1 MRGTP
6 RILRYICGSRVCKNA
21 QVRTIRREGR
31 STRSEPS
38 ETARR
43 APAQGAPDDDTVHAP
58 WRHGEHVNKVSVGE
72 PADGSPPKE
81 PSVKGGLGKVERA
94 SASRSRTS
102 NPLLFCWSRRPSR
115 SGSTDHASTGS
126 DVTFEAVSI
135 SDASG
140 CALLNQGARTCP
152 ISSRH
157 SAGIGR
163 PSSSRRNQSTTASTS
178 EPFPLNVT
186 RIAFRTFAAAS
197 AAMRFSNTAA
207 YGFFDIHQM
216 TRNIGL
222 PGERGSCLRVIPVR
236 ILLPLTGWASSEEVA
251 GRGKGRCQRVVLAL
265 TNASAARGPAAH
277 DGDEGDP
284 IPIFQRERRGDS
296 LLNHVVHDDAD
307 RGFDFPCGRL
317 QLLSGIGE
325 PRGDRSQ
332 DTAEVRFLWCER
344 DVVRD
349 SGGTLVRA
357 HESDGNDHHLVRT
370 RDF

>member
-1 MRGTP
+1 
-6 RILRYICGSRVCKNA
+6 I
-21 QVRTIRREGR
+21 E
-31 STRSEPS
+31 RSEPS

-58 WRHGEHVNKVSVGE
+58 WRHGENVNKVSVGE

-102 NPLLFCWSRRPSR
+102 NPLIFSWLRRPSR
-115 SGSTDHASTGS
+115 PTARDQASTGS
-126 DVTFEAVSI
+126 DASFDEVSI
-135 SDASG
+135 SAAWG
-140 CALLNQGARTCP
+140 WALLDQGARTWP
-152 ISSRH
+152 IGPRH

-163 PSSSRRNQSTTASTS
+163 PSSSRRNQSTTVSTS
-178 EPFPLNVT
+178 VRFPLNVT

-222 PGERGSCLRVIPVR
+222 PGERGSCLRVMAVR

-265 TNASAARGPAAH
+265 TNASAARVSAAH

-296 LLNHVVHDDAD
+296 LLHHVVHDDAD
-307 RGFDFPCGRL
+307 RGFDFPCDRL

-325 PRGDRSQ
+325 LRGDRS
-332 DTAEVRFLWCER
+332 
-344 DVVRD
+344 
-349 SGGTLVRA
+349 
-357 HESDGNDHHLVRT
+357 
-370 RDF
+370 

>member
-81 PSVKGGLGKVERA
+81 PSIKGGLGKVERA

-102 NPLLFCWSRRPSR
+102 NPLIF
-115 SGSTDHASTGS
+115 SGETKVSTEFSGQASTGS
-126 DVTFEAVSI
+126 DDAFDVVSI

-140 CALLNQGARTCP
+140 RALLDQGARIWP

-178 EPFPLNVT
+178 VPFPWKVT

-222 PGERGSCLRVIPVR
+222 PGERGSCLRVMADR
-236 ILLPLTGWASSEEVA
+236 ILLPRTGWASSEEVA
-251 GRGKGRCQRVVLAL
+251 GLGKGRCQRVELAL
-265 TNASAARGPAAH
+265 TNASAARGSAAH
-277 DGDEGDP
+277 DGHEGHP
-284 IPIFQRERRGDS
+284 IPIVQRERRGDS

-307 RGFDFPCGRL
+307 RGFDFPRSRL
-317 QLLSGIGE
+317 QLLSRFGE
-325 PRGDRSQ
+325 P
-332 DTAEVRFLWCER
+332 C
-344 DVVRD
+344 
-349 SGGTLVRA
+349 
-357 HESDGNDHHLVRT
+357 GNRP
-370 RDF
+370 

>member
-1 MRGTP
+1 VLRLRIRKEPEQTWLYAGNSEDPRVPSRGNN
-6 RILRYICGSRVCKNA
+6 LE
-21 QVRTIRREGR
+21 VRTIRREGR

-43 APAQGAPDDDTVHAP
+43 APTQGASDDDTVHAP

-94 SASRSRTS
+94 SAPDRERLIHSF
-102 NPLLFCWSRRPSR
+102 FCWLRRQSR

-140 CALLNQGARTCP
+140 CALLNQGARTWP

-216 TRNIGL
+216 TRNIAL
-222 PGERGSCLRVIPVR
+222 PGERGSCFRVIAVR
-236 ILLPLTGWASSEEVA
+236 NLLPLTGWASSEEVA
-251 GRGKGRCQRVVLAL
+251 GRGKGRCQRVELAL
-265 TNASAARGPAAH
+265 TNTSAARRP
-277 DGDEGDP
+277 
-284 IPIFQRERRGDS
+284 
-296 LLNHVVHDDAD
+296 
-307 RGFDFPCGRL
+307 
-317 QLLSGIGE
+317 
-325 PRGDRSQ
+325 
-332 DTAEVRFLWCER
+332 T
-344 DVVRD
+344 
-349 SGGTLVRA
+349 A
-357 HESDGNDHHLVRT
+357 HERHEAHPIST
-370 RDF
+370 F